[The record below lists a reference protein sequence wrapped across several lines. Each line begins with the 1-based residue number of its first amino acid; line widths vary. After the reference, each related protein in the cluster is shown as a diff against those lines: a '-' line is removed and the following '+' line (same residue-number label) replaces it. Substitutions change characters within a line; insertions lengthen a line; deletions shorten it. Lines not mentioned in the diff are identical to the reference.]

1 MEKSQLESNEIPTV
15 TQDMIDALAAQYIP
29 FQPINYTNQLIDTY
43 AELLKITEVNISEYK
58 EEENKQR
65 AANYAQQKEKI
76 KLLCDLVNDRSVY
89 IDALK
94 NSVQHQKDCNIL
106 SNELSDLKQKYGEN
120 VLETSENILKH
131 YMDVFHFKIIQIL
144 DMNEYLRVVIQFL
157 IDGKLI
163 SQFPVQM
170 DIEKKSNKIIDIKTQ
185 IYPPD
190 KLMVWLEKR
199 KGNMLGLIT
208 NLRKT
213 LVELEDRY

>member
-94 NSVQHQKDCNIL
+94 NSVQHQKDCNETQCLQHIL
-106 SNELSDLKQKYGEN
+106 TNELSDLKQKYGEN

-199 KGNMLGLIT
+199 KE
-208 NLRKT
+208 
-213 LVELEDRY
+213 VSVLE

>member
-1 MEKSQLESNEIPTV
+1 
-15 TQDMIDALAAQYIP
+15 
-29 FQPINYTNQLIDTY
+29 
-43 AELLKITEVNISEYK
+43 
-58 EEENKQR
+58 
-65 AANYAQQKEKI
+65 
-76 KLLCDLVNDRSVY
+76 
-89 IDALK
+89 
-94 NSVQHQKDCNIL
+94 
-106 SNELSDLKQKYGEN
+106 
-120 VLETSENILKH
+120 
-131 YMDVFHFKIIQIL
+131 MDVFHFKIIQIL